1 MSTKQTNVS
10 DAIEFEKFMF
20 WIPVFFEFEVSGDEV
35 FIKSINVA
43 KTAPKGTGTNFMKK
57 IIDVCR
63 VFECNVRLEVA
74 GHGARPTEDKNFK
87 SNSSRQRLRR
97 FYSRLGFQDGPGQ
110 NEMILTFK

>member
-1 MSTKQTNVS
+1 MSTKQTAVS

-20 WIPVFFEFEVSGDEV
+20 YSNVFFEFEVSGDEV
-35 FIKSINVA
+35 FIKSINVD

-63 VFECNVRLEVA
+63 AFECSIRLEVA
-74 GHGARPTEDKNFK
+74 GHGARPAGGRNFK
-87 SNSSRQRLRR
+87 SNSSRARLRK
-97 FYSRLGFQDGPGQ
+97 FYSRLGFVKGAGQ